1 MSVRSLLWS
10 AIVSLAVVTLSA
22 TTTLAQGAAI
32 SLGVS
37 DHNSDTP
44 VEITSESLELDQG
57 GGAAIFTG
65 NVIVAQGDI
74 RMTCQRMRVEY
85 GDGANGAKNEIK
97 VIRMFG
103 GVTFVSDAEAAESN
117 EAVYTLS
124 NEMLVMSGNVLV
136 TQGPT
141 ALSADRLIYDLQ
153 SGDGRME
160 GNVKTVLQQV
170 RN

>member
-1 MSVRSLLWS
+1 MG
-10 AIVSLAVVTLSA
+10 
-22 TTTLAQGAAI
+22 LAQGAAI

-37 DHNSDTP
+37 DHDSDTP

-85 GDGANGAKNEIK
+85 GDGADGAKNEIK

-103 GVTFVSDAEAAESN
+103 NVTFVSAAEAAESD

-124 NEMLVMSGNVLV
+124 TEMLVMSGNVLV

-141 ALSADRLIYDLQ
+141 ALSANRLIYDLQ

-170 RN
+170 KN